1 MNILFLTDLY
11 PINEEDYQTSSA
23 LKTFVENFRN
33 LGHFVQVIR
42 PNFLFN
48 SFVRSKKFYKTGK
61 YDDVFNANYL
71 TPFWFNVKNKLPKI
85 ENYDIIISHMPSGS
99 IFADKFK
106 GKLVCGVHV
115 SDLKVLTNPLYAF
128 YFKTK
133 LLKSFK
139 RAKLL
144 VCRSYHIKNKLL
156 KLYPEFENKTIV
168 VNSGVDENLIVK
180 KEISF
185 ENPIKVLSVANFIKR
200 KNLDKVIKACKKN
213 EKIELTLIGDGKE
226 KNNLKKID
234 KNVIFK
240 GRLKNEEVLE
250 EMKNSD
256 IFILPSVDE
265 TLGLVYLEAL
275 ACGCITVGTFNDG
288 VDGIIVDG
296 QNGFLTKPSAKEI
309 ENTLN
314 RIINLDKVELDKIL
328 ENAYFT
334 IKNNTIKTCAVKY
347 LQAIINVL

>member
-1 MNILFLTDLY
+1 MNILFLTDIY

-33 LGHFVQVIR
+33 FGHYVQVIR

-48 SFVRSKKFYKTGK
+48 SFVRSKKFYKTGQ
-61 YDDVFNANYL
+61 YDDIFNANYL

-99 IFADKFK
+99 IFADKFN

-185 ENPIKVLSVANFIKR
+185 EKPIKVLSVANFIKR

-213 EKIELTLIGDGKE
+213 ENFELTLIGDGKE
-226 KNNLKKID
+226 KNNLKKIG

-240 GRLKNEEVLE
+240 GRLKNEEVLG

-288 VDGIIVDG
+288 IDGIIVDG
-296 QNGFLTKPSAKEI
+296 QNGFLTKPSANEI

-334 IKNNTIKTCAVKY
+334 IKNNTTKTCAVKY